1 MLNKISNF
9 ENKLNRKFFTFL
21 PRENMVILSLYIFFT
36 WRVVRFSFFFDLFYV
51 ELRKCFS
58 WVFSGIFLNILIFLN
73 LFCLVQMYVY
83 STAKGSEFPLNPH
96 VINKYLENEQ
106 SVRGRTGCLWPIP
119 DRRSISTMRKQLD
132 MGQHNSAILTAIRS
146 VTQFRKCQLQLMF
159 THLMKQIV
167 CAA

>member
-9 ENKLNRKFFTFL
+9 ENTLNRKFFTFL
-21 PRENMVILSLYIFFT
+21 PRENMIILSLYIFFT

-58 WVFSGIFLNILIFLN
+58 SVFSGIFLFLYSHFSKFMLSRPN
-73 LFCLVQMYVY
+73 VH
-83 STAKGSEFPLNPH
+83 STAKGWEFPLHPH

-106 SVRGRTGCLWPIP
+106 PVRGRMECLWPIP
-119 DRRSISTMRKQLD
+119 DGRSISTMWKRVD
-132 MGQHNSAILTAIRS
+132 IGQHNSAILTAIRI
-146 VTQFRKCQLQLMF
+146 TQYRKCQLQLMS